1 MFLPVLFLH
10 QVILTNRFILT
21 TLSCKE
27 IQSKLVYSN
36 RLFATKNGKKEPI
49 VKTMKI
55 NTKCEFLLIKKQII
69 GRNNCLDCTQ
79 TKEPVFVFSRPPPYP
94 RTAALASPVIVRIL
108 NKNSSIT

>member
-1 MFLPVLFLH
+1 MCNYIFGIVVQSKPFFLH
-10 QVILTNRFILT
+10 RVILTNRFILT

-55 NTKCEFLLIKKQII
+55 NTKCEFFTHQE
-69 GRNNCLDCTQ
+69 RNNWKKKT
-79 TKEPVFVFSRPPPYP
+79 V
-94 RTAALASPVIVRIL
+94 
-108 NKNSSIT
+108 